1 MNRLTSKKL
10 SELLKSKNIV
20 DSEQLQSSLNSM

>member
-1 MNRLTSKKL
+1 MNRLTAKKL

-20 DSEQLQSSLNSM
+20 GSEELQNSLNSM